1 MKFTLY
7 VPATET
13 EMLGRIKRGSA
24 IVGQPLY
31 PGGIKKVLV
40 DFEGNTHDAQ
50 NLRSYADRVW
60 MAAGRQAEGYPTI
73 ARMVVPEETL
83 REVGTFDLEGDDLEI
98 AVREHAALA
107 MWLGLTESAAVP
119 ETELRRTTV
128 VLVEEG
134 ETTA

>member
-40 DFEGNTHDAQ
+40 DFEGNIHDAQ
-50 NLRSYADRVW
+50 TLRSYADRVW

-73 ARMVVPEETL
+73 ARMIVPAETL
-83 REVGTFDLEGDDLEI
+83 REVGTFDLEGGDLEI
-98 AVREHAALA
+98 RLEAHAVLA
-107 MWLGLTESAAVP
+107 RWFGMTETAEVP
-119 ETELRRTTV
+119 GNELQRTTV
-128 VLVEEG
+128 VLVG
-134 ETTA
+134 EDEATA